1 MRFDETAAVLAKIKL
16 GDNRQ
21 VDNAGLVL
29 NEWHDAIGDLEY
41 SDAIAAVVLHRR
53 ESTEYLMPAHI
64 RMGAKRARESRER
77 EARKRRPAI
86 TPTPITLDRSKFEAE
101 TQAAI
106 DAYRAVK
113 EVRDGSSAV

>member
-1 MRFDETAAVLAKIKL
+1 MNYQEVSAVLAKIKL

-21 VDNAGLVL
+21 IDDKGLVL
-29 NEWHDAIGDLEY
+29 RDWFDSIGDLNY

-64 RMGAKRARESRER
+64 RVGAKRAKEARER
-77 EARKRRPAI
+77 EENRKLNVI
-86 TPTPITLDRSKFEAE
+86 TSNRITLDRAKFEAE

-106 DAYRAVK
+106 DAHRAAK

>member
-41 SDAIAAVVLHRR
+41 TDAIAAVVLHRR

-64 RMGAKRARESRER
+64 RMGARRARESRER
-77 EARKRRPAI
+77 EERKRRPAI
-86 TPTPITLDRSKFEAE
+86 EHVPITLDRPTFEAE

-106 DAYRAVK
+106 DAHRAAK
-113 EVRDGSSAV
+113 EQADVGS

>member
-21 VDNAGLVL
+21 VDNAGFVL

-53 ESTEYLMPAHI
+53 ESTDYLMPAHI
-64 RMGAKRARESRER
+64 RIGAKRAKEARER
-77 EARKRRPAI
+77 EQRKQRPAI
-86 TPTPITLDRSKFEAE
+86 TASPITLDRAKFEAE
-101 TQAAI
+101 TRAAI
-106 DAYRAVK
+106 EAHRAAK
-113 EVRDGSSAV
+113 EGKQ

>member
-41 SDAIAAVVLHRR
+41 TDAIAAVVLHRR

-64 RMGAKRARESRER
+64 RVGAKRARESRER
-77 EARKRRPAI
+77 EERKRRPAI
-86 TPTPITLDRSKFEAE
+86 EHVPITLDRPRFEAE

-106 DAYRAVK
+106 DAHRAAK
-113 EVRDGSSAV
+113 ELANGDA

>member
-29 NEWHDAIGDLEY
+29 NEWHDAIGDLDY
-41 SDAIAAVVLHRR
+41 LDAIAAVVLHRR
-53 ESTEYLMPAHI
+53 ESTDYLMPAHI
-64 RMGAKRARESRER
+64 RIGARRAKEARER
-77 EARKRRPAI
+77 EQRKQRPAI
-86 TPTPITLDRSKFEAE
+86 AQSPITLDRPKFEAE

-113 EVRDGSSAV
+113 EGKG

>member
-86 TPTPITLDRSKFEAE
+86 EHVPITYDPETHRREFAVALAE
-101 TQAAI
+101 HRQQKGA
-106 DAYRAVK
+106 
-113 EVRDGSSAV
+113 GS

>member
-29 NEWHDAIGDLEY
+29 NEWHDAIGDLNY

-77 EARKRRPAI
+77 EERKRRPAI
-86 TPTPITLDRSKFEAE
+86 EHVPITLDRERFEAE

-106 DAYRAVK
+106 DAHRAAK
-113 EVRDGSSAV
+113 ELANGDA